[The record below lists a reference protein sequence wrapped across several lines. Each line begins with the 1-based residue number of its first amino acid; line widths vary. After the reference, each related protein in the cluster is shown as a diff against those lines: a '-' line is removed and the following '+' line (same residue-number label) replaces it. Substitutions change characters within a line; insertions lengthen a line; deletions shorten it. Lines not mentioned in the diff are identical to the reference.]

1 MLDLA
6 IRDTTGIV
14 PANDVRVLGGTVCH
28 PDQTLDQPSKPLQL
42 RLRLDQLHGLGPY
55 HRMRRAISYVNSGK
69 FRVKTEAEQQIWNKC
84 SRLIANAII
93 YYNTLILSRIYE
105 QKLAAGDEEAIKILR
120 KTSPIAWRNVN
131 LFGNFD
137 FTAGASPVDIAAGAA
152 RFNNPNFWR
161 RSMQESDDD
170 GLE

>member
-1 MLDLA
+1 
-6 IRDTTGIV
+6 
-14 PANDVRVLGGTVCH
+14 
-28 PDQTLDQPSKPLQL
+28 
-42 RLRLDQLHGLGPY
+42 
-55 HRMRRAISYVNSGK
+55 MRRAISYVNSGK
-69 FRVKTEAEQQIWNKC
+69 FRVKTEAEQQIWNEC